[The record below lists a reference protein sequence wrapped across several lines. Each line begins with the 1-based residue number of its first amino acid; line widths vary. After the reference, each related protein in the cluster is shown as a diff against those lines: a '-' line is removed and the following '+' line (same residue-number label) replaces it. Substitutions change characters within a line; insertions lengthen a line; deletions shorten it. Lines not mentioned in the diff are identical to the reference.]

1 MPNDPAVLPPPPVPA
16 PPQGPPETREGESM
30 DVFDYELIRNYAS
43 FAVSAVRRHV
53 LLEACIF
60 ALVIALAGL
69 ALVSLPKSYHAE
81 TKLLAQRNDLIESL
95 SNPSQSAIQSDLTRA
110 AAETVLR
117 YDNLISLVEQ
127 TDLIRYWYQHRP
139 PVLRLKDWV
148 RRLVAGQVSAEDKT
162 ALFIDLLQARLSI
175 TAGEGVVT
183 IGIDWNDPVMAY
195 RLVEA
200 AQQGF
205 LEARH
210 LRDISSIT
218 DAIAILES
226 HAVEVQH
233 EVDRAL
239 DELQERHAKGKDEDA
254 ASIASAAAVPRRSV
268 LREVSNPE
276 ATRLRDQLEV
286 KRRSIQ
292 DLESFRRQRLQEL
305 QARKIE
311 LRAVYADAHP
321 AMQGLQQ
328 SIDSLAQ
335 DSSSLLQLRAEEA
348 ELVEKL
354 KAFGTPITV
363 PLSVPAA
370 ARAPTVNVQL
380 NEPKDPA
387 SDYALNRLR
396 NLTAEHSRL
405 EERVNSARI
414 TLDTTRASFKY
425 RYSVIRPPQFPR
437 EGKPTAQAV
446 LGGGVLLGLLVA
458 AFAAVFAELLSG
470 EIVAGWQVERSL
482 KLPVLAELD
491 T

>member
-1 MPNDPAVLPPPPVPA
+1 VPHEPAVLPPPPTPA
-16 PPQGPPETREGESM
+16 PPLRPPETHDAESM

-43 FAVSAVRRHV
+43 FVVGAVRRHV
-53 LLEACIF
+53 RLEACVF

-69 ALVSLPKSYHAE
+69 ALVSLPKTYHAE

-95 SNPSQSAIQSDLTRA
+95 SNPNQSAIQSDLTRA

-148 RRLVAGQVSAEDKT
+148 RHLFAGEMSAEDKT
-162 ALFIDLLQARLSI
+162 ALFIELLQARLSI
-175 TAGEGVVT
+175 STGDGVVT
-183 IGIDWNDPVMAY
+183 IGVDWNDPVMAY

-218 DAIAILES
+218 DAIGILES
-226 HAVEVQH
+226 HAAEVQH

-239 DELQERHAKGKDEDA
+239 DELQERHVKGKDEDA
-254 ASIASAAAVPRRSV
+254 ASASSSSGGLRRSV
-268 LREVSNPE
+268 LREVTNPE
-276 ATRLRDQLEV
+276 ATKLRDQLEV

-348 ELVEKL
+348 ELIEKL
-354 KAFGTPITV
+354 KAFGTPAPV
-363 PLSVPAA
+363 PISVPVAT
-370 ARAPTVNVQL
+370 RAPTVNVQL
-380 NEPKDPA
+380 NESKDPA

-396 NLTAEHSRL
+396 NLTAEHQRL
-405 EERVNSARI
+405 LERVNAARI
-414 TLDTTRASFKY
+414 TLDTTRAAFKY

-437 EGKPTAQAV
+437 EGRPTAQTV
-446 LGGGVLLGLLVA
+446 LGGGFVLALLVA
-458 AFAAVFAELLSG
+458 AFAAVFAELHSG